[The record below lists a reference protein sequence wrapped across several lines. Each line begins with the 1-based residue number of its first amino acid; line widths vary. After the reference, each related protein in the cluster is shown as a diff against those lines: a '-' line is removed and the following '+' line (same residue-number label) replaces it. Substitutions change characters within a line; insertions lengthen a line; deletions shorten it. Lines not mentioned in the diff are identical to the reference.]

1 MMKPKYHFRLLVC
14 VLLMLNVHVTF
25 AQQITGPVALLPG
38 EQWYG
43 AAVNESQHSP
53 FKKGFTLNLNGD
65 VRGNQAAPL
74 LLSNKGRYIWSNDP
88 FAFSIT
94 EKEIIFSDHKKLV
107 IEKTGDKLADAYKA
121 ASKQFFPPSGKMPD
135 ELLFSRPQYNTWI
148 ELIYDQNQQDI
159 LKYAHAIIDNG
170 FDPGVLMIDDNW
182 APYYGRFEFRKD
194 RFADAKSMI
203 AELHRLGFKVMVWVC
218 PFIRPDSE
226 EARFLMKKKWVM
238 MENGGD
244 AGISWANSTK
254 PAIIQWW
261 NGFSMVMDFT
271 NPEAINWY
279 QQQLDKMIKD
289 YGVDGFKFDAGDP
302 EYYPANALS
311 YQQVSPNQ
319 HTELWG
325 AFGLKYSLNEYRA
338 MWKRGGEPLAERL
351 RDKNHTWEDLQKLIP
366 GMTTAG
372 LLGYPFTCPDMIGG
386 GDYSSFIDVDATR
399 LDQDLIVRSAQCHV
413 LMPMMQFSVA
423 PWRILDKQH
432 LDAVKAAVTIRK
444 KYTALIME
452 LVRRSAITGE
462 PVIRHL
468 EYVFPNAGFASCN
481 DAFMVGNNILVAPVL
496 TKDGRREVLL
506 PKGSWKYIDGKI
518 FKGPA
523 TIKIEAALDQLPLF
537 ELVEK

>member
-1 MMKPKYHFRLLVC
+1 
-14 VLLMLNVHVTF
+14 MLDRQFSF
-25 AQQITGPVALLPG
+25 AQQITGPVMLLPG

-53 FKKGFTLNLNGD
+53 FKKNYTLNLNGD

-74 LLSNKGRYIWSNDP
+74 LLSSKGRYIWSNDP
-88 FAFSIT
+88 FAFTIT
-94 EKEIIFSDHKKLV
+94 EKEIIFSDHKDLI
-107 IEKTGDKLADAYKA
+107 IEKGGSILADAYKA
-121 ASKQFFPPSGKMPD
+121 ASKKYFPPSGKMPD

-194 RFADAKSMI
+194 RFADARAMI
-203 AELHRLGFKVMVWVC
+203 DELHRLGFKVMVWVC

-238 MENGGD
+238 MDNGGD
-244 AGISWANSTK
+244 TSISWASSTK

-261 NGFSMVMDFT
+261 NGFSTVMDFT
-271 NPEAINWY
+271 NPEAIDWF

-311 YQQVSPNQ
+311 FKQASPNQ

-325 AFGLKYSLNEYRA
+325 AFGLKYPLNEYRA

-386 GDYSSFIDVDATR
+386 GDYSSFIDVDASK
-399 LDQDLIVRSAQCHV
+399 LDQDLIVRSAQCHA

-432 LDAVKAAVTIRK
+432 LAAVKEAVTLRK
-444 KYTALIME
+444 KYTPLIID
-452 LVRRSAITGE
+452 LVKRSAVSGE

-468 EYVFPNAGFASCN
+468 EYVFPNSGFASCN
-481 DAFMVGNNILVAPVL
+481 DAFMVGNSILVAPVL
-496 TKDGRREVLL
+496 TKNGRREVAL
-506 PKGSWKYIDGKI
+506 PKGSWKYIDGKLH
-518 FKGPA
+518 KGPA
-523 TIKIEAALDQLPLF
+523 KITIEAALDQLPLF